1 VIEAPGFFW
10 TVLFFLAAIGP
21 LIFLHELGHYLVGRW
36 CGVKADTF
44 SIGFGREV
52 FGWTDKRGTRWKIG
66 WMPLGG
72 YVKFAGDMSAAST
85 PDLEWQSL
93 PESEKSFVFQ
103 AKPVWKRAL
112 IVVAGPVTNFLVAAV
127 IYMGLFAAIGEMASP
142 PVAAVVQPGSAAAK
156 AGFLSGDRVT
166 AINGNQVERFTD
178 MISYVA
184 LRPNQLLTV
193 EIVRGGVAKSITVA
207 PDEYE
212 LVSRFGT
219 KTSIGRLGFAAPRAE
234 PVPVALLDLPGAAIR
249 QVVRVVGSMV
259 DGLGQIIMGY
269 HSVRELGGPMMIAK
283 MSGEM
288 ATLGFVAFVEF
299 MALISINLGFINL
312 LPVPMLDGGHLFFYG
327 LEALRRKPVA
337 LHVQE
342 WAYRTG
348 FMLLMGLMAFVTIN
362 DLGRFGLLKKLGGLI
377 G

>member
-1 VIEAPGFFW
+1 VIESPGIFW
-10 TVLFFLAAIGP
+10 TILFFLAAIGP
-21 LIFLHELGHYLVGRW
+21 LIFLHELGHYVMGRW

-44 SIGFGREV
+44 SIGFGREIW
-52 FGWTDKRGTRWKIG
+52 GRTDSRGTRWKLG

-93 PESEKSFVFQ
+93 PESERAFVFQ

-112 IVVAGPVTNFLVAAV
+112 IVLAGPIANFLVAVV
-127 IYMGLFAAIGEMASP
+127 IYMGLFAAIGEMAAP
-142 PVAAVVQPGSAAAK
+142 PIAAVVSPNSAAAK
-156 AGFLSGDRVT
+156 AGFLPGDRVT
-166 AINGNQVERFTD
+166 AINGHKIERFTD

-184 LRPNQLLTV
+184 LRPNQLMTV
-193 EIVRGGVAKSITVA
+193 DLVRDGAPKSITVA

-249 QVVRVVGSMV
+249 QVARVVGSMT

-269 HSVRELGGPMMIAK
+269 HSVKELGGPMMIAK

-288 ATLGFVAFVEF
+288 ASLGLIAFVDF

-348 FMLLMGLMAFVTIN
+348 FFLLMAFVTIN